1 MAALS
6 QAYRSDL
13 QEAEQERLEPKE
25 RILETEEKG
34 KGWVWAKRGG
44 KGKHEEWHWFTD
56 SLPVS
61 GLDGAGSGAWLC
73 PAQQKQDWLPRHLG
87 WGRGGSAARTG
98 PKEVSALRLMQFH
111 GLGLEREGSP
121 CQLRRFSAGP
131 HYGKG
136 PEPGG
141 K

>member
-13 QEAEQERLEPKE
+13 QEVEQERLEPKE

-87 WGRGGSAARTG
+87 WGRGGGQCSQDRPQGGFCFEADAVPWART
-98 PKEVSALRLMQFH
+98 
-111 GLGLEREGSP
+111 
-121 CQLRRFSAGP
+121 
-131 HYGKG
+131 
-136 PEPGG
+136 
-141 K
+141 